1 MKYIL
6 KTIKEN
12 KIPLFFI
19 YVFIILAELL
29 LLTEPF
35 VLGKTID
42 GLIVNNYDWL
52 FVFLFIKIFFY
63 LFMYKK
69 MVWDTKVYINIY
81 NRLVLNYIK
90 KDYDSDSSTKM
101 ARTDMV
107 NNVVNFLEND
117 IHYYIM
123 AIMSVIGSLFFIF
136 TASVS
141 TGLVVL
147 ACTIPIILIVAL
159 FYKKIAQNTKLI
171 YTNEEKKMSVFNL
184 DSVNLIESFFNRRAK
199 LFISQSTLQA
209 KNWLALNVTRTLFLI
224 LALIVFT
231 SDVVGL
237 SQGEA
242 ISMYQYIQQF
252 LLSLLSI
259 PISIETFTR
268 IKDVINRINESVRD
282 N

>member
-268 IKDVINRINESVRD
+268 IKDVINRINESTRD